1 LWNQVGIALLF
12 AIPGGVLWSRLLHVL
27 SEQRF
32 WQVLTF
38 SIVLVLYAGMEA
50 LGANGLIAVLG
61 FGLTLSNFPGVDPG
75 LGLTLPVTQM
85 AESQHAC
92 C

>member
-1 LWNQVGIALLF
+1 MIV
-12 AIPGGVLWSRLLHVL
+12 GVLWSRLFRVL

-50 LGANGLIAVLG
+50 LGANGLIAVLM
-61 FGLTLSNFPGVDPG
+61 FGLTLANFPGIDPDVVGSLG
-75 LGLTLPVTQM
+75 LGLGRSPTSRCLHFIPNWRF
-85 AESQHAC
+85 
-92 C
+92 

>member
-1 LWNQVGIALLF
+1 M
-12 AIPGGVLWSRLLHVL
+12 
-27 SEQRF
+27 
-32 WQVLTF
+32 LTF

-85 AESQHAC
+85 AESQHALLTFHSELAFPGAQFLFC
-92 C
+92 ADRRGGAAGSFS